1 MGGVYEKGSEEFRKT
16 LNGNY
21 SYYDHGVDG
30 FWLAYSYTHPLEF
43 SFLFSLFLLDFFIII
58 IYVCFILLFF
68 CNDDLT
74 FCGLKNQ

>member
-43 SFLFSLFLLDFFIII
+43 SFLFSLFLLDFFL
-58 IYVCFILLFF
+58 LLFMCVLYYYF
-68 CNDDLT
+68 
-74 FCGLKNQ
+74 FAMMI